1 MTIRKST
8 SKVMT
13 IRKALNNTV
22 NAYINTKMTKK
33 PGWKKEREKSE
44 DEAL

>member
-22 NAYINTKMTKK
+22 NAYINTKAFYTQS
-33 PGWKKEREKSE
+33 PTI
-44 DEAL
+44 